1 MHDMLASSAFST
13 FGGFV
18 NDIIGFSSSLQS
30 SSYRKNQIKLQQAQ
44 TDLDIKATYRSNL
57 DQLMQIGDAYADTQ
71 LQIKQAQANLA
82 SSEEWLSRYGDYYDY
97 VMGQQQ
103 LNVDQSIGN
112 LESLI
117 YQGLGTYQQQNAN
130 WQNQLT
136 RAAEIGQSGNTAKLL
151 AAAQRQNIINTFGA
165 DMTVDA
171 EGGTFGRQMQMQN
184 DAVNLTRMGM
194 EQTGLDLEADRQSVV
209 NSMGVITDSLK
220 ALEDAKNYYYDSFI
234 DSLGEVMKQ
243 GHQAGYTYD
252 DLSKEVD
259 KYREYFSASD
269 AEYADIKSRLLD
281 KWKPIDFEI
290 RTSTYD
296 WETGG
301 EGENG
306 ANYWSVDT
314 YQIYDKATGKL
325 ASQEQVE
332 SLLMQYAGN
341 LKEKDWYSKGK
352 YAGYGGGTVV
362 SNSYGLSD
370 KAIKEIIKNSN
381 YNKRKDYK

>member
-1 MHDMLASSAFST
+1 MAIGAASAFST

-18 NDIIGFSSSLQS
+18 DSILDFSSFISGS
-30 SSYRKNQIKLQQAQ
+30 AYKKNQVRLQQEQ
-44 TDLDIKATYRSNL
+44 LGLDIKAAYRSSL
-57 DQLMQIGDAYADTQ
+57 DQLVQIGDAYADTQ
-71 LQIKQAQANLA
+71 LQIKQAQANLGSA
-82 SSEEWLSRYGDYYDY
+82 EEWLSRYGDYYDY

-103 LNVDQSIGN
+103 LGVDQSIGN

-117 YQGLGTYQQQNAN
+117 YQGLNTYQTQNAN

-136 RAAEIGQSGNTAKLL
+136 RAAEIGQSGNTSRLL

-209 NSMGVITDSLK
+209 NSVGVITDSMK
-220 ALEDAKNYYYDSFI
+220 ALEDAKSYYYDSFI
-234 DSLGEVMKQ
+234 DALGETMKQ

-290 RTSTYD
+290 RTKTKD
-296 WETGG
+296 WDTGDG
-301 EGENG
+301 YEGSQYNSMD
-306 ANYWSVDT
+306 Y

-332 SLLMQYAGN
+332 NILRTYAGN
-341 LKEKDWYSKGK
+341 LNEKDWY
-352 YAGYGGGTVV
+352 GTSGNKKWHQV

-370 KAIKEIIKNSN
+370 KAIEAIIKNSN

>member
-1 MHDMLASSAFST
+1 MAMGAAGAFST

-18 NDIIGFSSSLQS
+18 DSILDFSSFLSGSAYKKKQV
-30 SSYRKNQIKLQQAQ
+30 RLQQEQ
-44 TDLDIKATYRSNL
+44 LGLDIKAAYRSSL
-57 DQLMQIGDAYADTQ
+57 DQLVQIGDAYNDTQ
-71 LQIKQAQANLA
+71 LQIKQAQANLGSA
-82 SSEEWLSRYGDYYDY
+82 EEWLSRYGDYYDY
-97 VMGQQQ
+97 VMGQEQ
-103 LNVDQSIGN
+103 LGVDQNIGN

-117 YQGLGTYQQQNAN
+117 YQGLNTYQQQNAN

-136 RAAEIGQSGNTAKLL
+136 RAAEIGQSGNTSRLL
-151 AAAQRQNIINTFGA
+151 AAAQRQSIINTFGA

-184 DAVNLTRMGM
+184 DVVNLTRAGM
-194 EQTGLDLEADRQSVV
+194 EQTRLDLEADRQSVV
-209 NSMGVITDSLK
+209 NSMGVITDSMK
-220 ALEDAKNYYYDSFI
+220 ALEDAKSYYYDSFI
-234 DSLGEVMKQ
+234 DALGETMKQ

-306 ANYWSVDT
+306 ASYWSVDT

-325 ASQEQVE
+325 ATQEQVE

-352 YAGYGGGTVV
+352 YAGFGLGKV

-370 KAIKEIIKNSN
+370 KAIEAIMKNSN